1 MEGLAALQDAL
12 DYSGCSGP
20 NFSGN
25 KSLGKVGTT
34 GFLLGVGLGVH
45 ATLVAVTLVLD
56 CGKWGGALQQS
67 LLQSS

>member
-34 GFLLGVGLGVH
+34 GFLLGVKLERQVGTRRGT
-45 ATLVAVTLVLD
+45 AAESIAKQLVRFTTFE
-56 CGKWGGALQQS
+56 C
-67 LLQSS
+67 